1 MNNLGC
7 TMCILVSHP
16 SALSTSCSSLISAL
30 KDETTRMHIVQSSSF
45 ILQPT
50 PHTPNFGC
58 TPLDS
63 TSDSSQP
70 GRNCRQPVKT
80 PASHEQ
86 IAACQEETP
95 VCREETPASQE
106 ETSASQEETSA
117 SQEETRASQEVCQFR
132 ALGRTQ
138 S

>member
-7 TMCILVSHP
+7 TMCILASHP

>member
-1 MNNLGC
+1 MQAPKLGYITFGNQIIESAEISELKDEQSRMHNVYSGFSSC
-7 TMCILVSHP
+7 
-16 SALSTSCSSLISAL
+16 ALSTSCSSLISAL

-80 PASHEQ
+80 PASHDQ
-86 IAACQEETP
+86 IQ
-95 VCREETPASQE
+95 PARKSLL
-106 ETSASQEETSA
+106 SAVKRLQL
-117 SQEETRASQEVCQFR
+117 VWK
-132 ALGRTQ
+132 
-138 S
+138 